1 MKFQETCTVEAFNSY
16 DSSGQATYSAG
27 STYACNIFEGITLV
41 RDINGNNVP
50 SRTHV
55 EIPAVINYNDRITI
69 DGESRI
75 IANVSSIKDNSRKF
89 LYSVVFLS

>member
-1 MKFQETCTVEAFNSY
+1 MKFLETCTVEKFAGD

-27 STYACNIFEGITLV
+27 STYSCNIFEGVTLV
-41 RDINGNNVP
+41 RDINGNNIP

-69 DGESRI
+69 DGDVRI